1 MYYVYRATTP
11 RYGLTYK
18 RMVMIEKAIK
28 QSARQG
34 GYIDPVEAVKAA
46 IANRNDWGYKSTRM
60 VVETGNKLLLS
71 TKVEGKINKWAQK
84 EYKSIPKCLIC
95 VNLVE
100 HSGDV
105 CSDAC
110 EEQNLLS
117 KKMDDNEE
125 TEFFL

>member
-18 RMVMIEKAIK
+18 HMVMIEKTAK

-46 IANRNDWGYKSTRM
+46 IANKNDWGYKSTRM
-60 VVETGNKLLLS
+60 VVETDNKLLLS
-71 TKVEGKINKWAQK
+71 SKLESKINKWAQT

-95 VNLVE
+95 ANLVE
-100 HSGDV
+100 CLGDI
-105 CSDAC
+105 CSDKC